1 MIEQF
6 RGLLEAI
13 GNRANQVGEA
23 LPQLQGNPA
32 FNLGVGLLAAGGRR
46 PGQRVSFGQGLLE
59 AQDYA
64 SRKQAD
70 FQTLEANRMALE
82 QATKQRQAQQ
92 GLLDLMNASNIPPS
106 IRRPGLLEQQ
116 QRQMIPLLAAAD
128 PQGFTQAMTTSL
140 LTPTDPSQ
148 EIADTLNAIKAQDLF
163 ETREEDREER
173 ERTQR
178 SENQRRKDIVSEVSN
193 LTELLERTGNTDVK
207 TGRFSQAYNSKIE
220 FENAIK
226 DLFNLEASETE
237 RLAGQFDLMNKGF
250 ERLLTGLIPE
260 GTTNLGLRRLMGS
273 NAGVTLTPAANA
285 KLLFDA
291 LDGVISDHF
300 IEYGDTNDLDV
311 DSIREIQK
319 RLKVIIDEGGVFGSG
334 SSTGATSSSTGSSE
348 LPPGSRLEE

>member
-173 ERTQR
+173 ERTER
-178 SENQRRKDIVSEVSN
+178 RDNQSRKDIVSEVSK
-193 LTELLERTGNTDVK
+193 LTNLLELTGDTEVQ
-207 TGRFSQAYNSKIE
+207 TGAFSQAYNTKTE
-220 FENAIK
+220 FVNAIK
-226 DLFNLEASETE
+226 ELVGLEASKTE
-237 RLAGQFDLMNKGF
+237 KLAGQFDLMNKGF

-334 SSTGATSSSTGSSE
+334 SSTEATSSSTGSAE
-348 LPPGSRLEE
+348 LPPGFRAE

>member
-1 MIEQF
+1 MDI
-6 RGLLEAI
+6 RGLLTRLGTGVNNLGQGMAE
-13 GNRANQVGEA
+13 
-23 LPQLQGNPA
+23 LQGDPM
-32 FNLGVGLLAAGGRR
+32 FNTGVGLLAAGGRR

-106 IRRPGLLEQQ
+106 IRRPGLLAEQ

-140 LTPTDPSQ
+140 LTPADPSQ
-148 EIADTLNAIKAQDLF
+148 QIADSLAALQAQKIL
-163 ETREEDREER
+163 EEREEEKEER

-178 SENQRRKDIVSEVSN
+178 RDDQSRKDIVSEVSK
-193 LTELLERTGNTDVK
+193 LTDLLERTGNTDVQ
-207 TGRFSQAYNSKIE
+207 TGAFSQAYNTKTE
-220 FENAIK
+220 FVNAIQ
-226 DLFNLEASETE
+226 DLFGLEASETE

-285 KLLFDA
+285 QLLFDA

-300 IEYGDTNDLDV
+300 IQYGDTDNLDV
-311 DSIREIQK
+311 DGIREMQK

-348 LPPGSRLEE
+348 LPPGSRLE